1 LQKRTSIDRPST
13 HHTKKNNKPVG
24 LERGSACAFRT
35 LQAARRPQRTSHLAR
50 PFATHVDR
58 KPFGPHPA
66 DAGRYMLPRARVPDF
81 CSGARA
87 APAAAA
93 ACTPPLLG
101 QEGRVVPPP
110 GSVAPHVRRLP
121 AACCRALIRCGAPG
135 RRIHDKLGR
144 ERRASFVLAFHA
156 SQLHSRSSTYI
167 AGRPAGHTGK
177 RKKRKRPMSLDR
189 VALADD
195 LVFVV
200 WPGR

>member
-1 LQKRTSIDRPST
+1 MIVKVFFKKKEIYLDIYPS
-13 HHTKKNNKPVG
+13 NSSSR
-24 LERGSACAFRT
+24 ESACAFRT

-50 PFATHVDR
+50 PFATHVD
-58 KPFGPHPA
+58 
-66 DAGRYMLPRARVPDF
+66 RYMLPRARVPDF

-110 GSVAPHVRRLP
+110 RSVAPHVRRLP